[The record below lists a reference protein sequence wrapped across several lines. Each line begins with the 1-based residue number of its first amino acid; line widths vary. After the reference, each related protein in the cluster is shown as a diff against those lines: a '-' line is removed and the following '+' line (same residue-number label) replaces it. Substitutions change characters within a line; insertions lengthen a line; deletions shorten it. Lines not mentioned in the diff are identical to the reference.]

1 MDDPDERGLVE
12 RGYDALSYHY
22 RADDAGDGQY
32 APWLAALHR
41 RLPGAATVLDLGCG
55 CGVPAARFLAA
66 AGHHVT
72 GVDIS
77 AVQVERARRLVPTGT
92 FLRADATRVDLPP
105 GSFDAI
111 ICLYALIHLPLPEQ
125 PRLIG
130 RIATWLRPGGWLL
143 ATVGDSAWTGTGEN
157 WLGGPAPMWW
167 SQADASTYRSWL
179 REAGL
184 LATAEEFV
192 PEGTSGHALF
202 WARRPPA

>member
-1 MDDPDERGLVE
+1 M
-12 RGYDALSYHY
+12 
-22 RADDAGDGQY
+22 
-32 APWLAALHR
+32 
-41 RLPGAATVLDLGCG
+41 PGAANALRGSPLCTDACRLRR
-55 CGVPAARFLAA
+55 RFSTSAA
-66 AGHHVT
+66 AVACRPPA
-72 GVDIS
+72 S
-77 AVQVERARRLVPTGT
+77 SPPPGT
-92 FLRADATRVDLPP
+92 PGNLPP

-111 ICLYALIHLPLPEQ
+111 ICLYVLIHLPLPEQ

-130 RIATWLRPGGWLL
+130 RIAAWLRPGGWLL

-167 SQADASTYRSWL
+167 SRADASTYRSWL

-184 LATAEEFV
+184 PVTAEEFV

>member
-1 MDDPDERGLVE
+1 MQGTANTLRGSPLCT
-12 RGYDALSYHY
+12 DAC
-22 RADDAGDGQY
+22 R
-32 APWLAALHR
+32 LHR
-41 RLPGAATVLDLGCG
+41 RLPDAAAAVLDLGCG

-66 AGHHVT
+66 AGHRVT

-77 AVQVERARRLVPTGT
+77 AVQVGRARRLVPTGT
-92 FLRADATRVDLPP
+92 F
-105 GSFDAI
+105 
-111 ICLYALIHLPLPEQ
+111 LPEQ

-184 LATAEEFV
+184 LVAAEEFV
-192 PEGTSGHALF
+192 PEGTGGHALF